1 MFSIGILGF
10 LVCSHH
16 MFSVGLDA
24 LLININLYPFF
35 IHSIDDSSLIGLV
48 TTNFCNI
55 LPFNQGRGAKNFKF
69 TSEEIKQIIFGSLLG
84 DGKLELGKRSL
95 NARFGFIQSIK
106 FEDYFSYL
114 FSIFSFQ
121 NFCSSNFRTYSYLDQ
136 RTGNTYTS
144 LNF

>member
-1 MFSIGILGF
+1 M
-10 LVCSHH
+10 HH

-55 LPFNQGRGAKNFKF
+55 LPFNQGRGARGARGAKNFKF

-84 DGKLELGKRSL
+84 DGKLELGY
-95 NARFGFIQSIK
+95 AATQ
-106 FEDYFSYL
+106 
-114 FSIFSFQ
+114 
-121 NFCSSNFRTYSYLDQ
+121 
-136 RTGNTYTS
+136 
-144 LNF
+144 

>member
-10 LVCSHH
+10 LVWSHH

-69 TSEEIKQIIFGSLLG
+69 TSV
-84 DGKLELGKRSL
+84 RSRNQTNYIRL
-95 NARFGFIQSIK
+95 IVR
-106 FEDYFSYL
+106 
-114 FSIFSFQ
+114 
-121 NFCSSNFRTYSYLDQ
+121 
-136 RTGNTYTS
+136 
-144 LNF
+144 